1 MMTEIIARRQFTS
14 LYIWLDIAFLVV
26 FLILLLWQK
35 KYMTVMVG
43 CIMGIVY
50 MLAVRFM
57 LKTDNGD
64 SARDGRKRSTF
75 RDLIREYHLTGRA
88 RRLAIRPG

>member
-1 MMTEIIARRQFTS
+1 MTEIIARRQFTP

-50 MLAVRFM
+50 MLVDYGIFH
-57 LKTDNGD
+57 LLLH
-64 SARDGRKRSTF
+64 SRSISEGNSLF
-75 RDLIREYHLTGRA
+75 
-88 RRLAIRPG
+88 